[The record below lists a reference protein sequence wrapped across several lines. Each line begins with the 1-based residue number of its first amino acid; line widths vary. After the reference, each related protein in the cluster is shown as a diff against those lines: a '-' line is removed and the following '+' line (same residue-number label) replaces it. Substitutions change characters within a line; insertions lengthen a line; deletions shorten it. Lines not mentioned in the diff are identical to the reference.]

1 MSGIIFLILR
11 LLLALA
17 LFAFLGYVLWTL
29 WRDLGRQDEI
39 LESRRL
45 PPMKVSLADGSRRL
59 FSTRE
64 MLIGRDP
71 VCEMVLDDPTV
82 SNRHA
87 RLSYHHGQ
95 WWLED
100 LKSTNG
106 TFLNDEPVVAP
117 LVVTSGDVVR
127 CGQVGLTLIPG
138 EPG

>member
-45 PPMKVSLADGSRRL
+45 PPMKVSFADGSQRL
-59 FSTRE
+59 FSMRE
-64 MLIGRDP
+64 VLIGRDP
-71 VCEMVLDDPTV
+71 LCEMVLDDPTV

-100 LKSTNG
+100 LQSTNG
-106 TFLNDEPVVAP
+106 TFLNNEPVLAP
-117 LVVTSGDVVR
+117 LVVTSGDVLR

-138 EPG
+138 EQG

>member
-29 WRDLGRQDEI
+29 WRDLKRQDEI

-45 PPMKVSLADGSRRL
+45 PPMKVSLADGSQRL

-64 MLIGRDP
+64 VVIGRDP
-71 VCEMVLDDPTV
+71 ACEMAFDDPAV
-82 SNRHA
+82 SNKHA

-100 LKSTNG
+100 LQSTNG
-106 TFLNDEPVVAP
+106 TFLNGEPVLAP
-117 LVVTSGDVVR
+117 LVVTGGDVVR
-127 CGQVGLTLIPG
+127 CGQVELTLIPG